1 MRRLGPSLGRIV
13 TFETT
18 GMLSDDLIFSL
29 WRARA
34 LLRHPVLHWKYA
46 RRMKRI
52 PDTALPKTYSERML
66 WRKLFD
72 RNPLFVTFADKLAT
86 KAWIAARCPDLAVPQ
101 TLWTGR
107 VPEEIP
113 QSLLRPGVVLKANHG
128 SNFNMIL
135 RDDVPPRGTIVETAR
150 RWLRTRWGF
159 RRGEWHY
166 GCVEPTLFIEELIR
180 PKFGPLL
187 DISISAGS
195 GRPMIC
201 SMIQNNKTTDQAL
214 TRISLEGRRIE
225 HTVPGFRHLS
235 SDVAVPEGFFAAMA
249 HAKDLSSAVDF
260 ARFDFLVDGP
270 RVWAGEITVFP
281 SAGYADVRPEELALV
296 NDVWDLRNSWFF
308 TRDADKNDWLTNAYV
323 RRFASATA

>member
-107 VPEEIP
+107 VPEEIHNP
-113 QSLLRPGVVLKANHG
+113 CCGRASCSRPITG
-128 SNFNMIL
+128 
-135 RDDVPPRGTIVETAR
+135 
-150 RWLRTRWGF
+150 
-159 RRGEWHY
+159 
-166 GCVEPTLFIEELIR
+166 PT
-180 PKFGPLL
+180 
-187 DISISAGS
+187 S
-195 GRPMIC
+195 
-201 SMIQNNKTTDQAL
+201 T
-214 TRISLEGRRIE
+214 
-225 HTVPGFRHLS
+225 
-235 SDVAVPEGFFAAMA
+235 
-249 HAKDLSSAVDF
+249 
-260 ARFDFLVDGP
+260 
-270 RVWAGEITVFP
+270 
-281 SAGYADVRPEELALV
+281 
-296 NDVWDLRNSWFF
+296 
-308 TRDADKNDWLTNAYV
+308 
-323 RRFASATA
+323 